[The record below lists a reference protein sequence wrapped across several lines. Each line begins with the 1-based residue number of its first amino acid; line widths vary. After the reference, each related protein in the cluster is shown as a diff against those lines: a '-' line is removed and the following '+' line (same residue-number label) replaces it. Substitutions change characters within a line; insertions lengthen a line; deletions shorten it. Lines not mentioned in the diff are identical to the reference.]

1 MSSNRYSL
9 KGRDGILSTEKMVAK
24 ALGDVG
30 HRKGLSWIEIFQ
42 YMRRHFHYQIGT
54 DKLEQVKQDVRHELK
69 RGVIL
74 GTMEEIKGFG
84 SWSLYRLAEKKKV
97 SPIERIRD
105 QGPRKRKSSSSDD
118 SEPPRKI
125 SSPYAL
131 RTPAVRAPHPCLSQ
145 KSTVSTISRTKEREE
160 REASQSATPSSGCS
174 TQFGTISSKFKTPVW
189 KRPTQDTQ
197 YETPA
202 QVRPTPTTVRQT
214 PAQFATP
221 LSVTSPNYTKY
232 KQIGTQSAL
241 STVSAASRLHHRKV
255 AVQHPPYEEMIIK
268 ILTQSGARKALSEAD
283 IFKYL
288 VLKFKVGNDYAKI
301 KTDLKQAMR
310 RGVLFGSIREVK
322 GYGQWSTYQIF
333 EKENDCP
340 STTSPSNHISP
351 PVIAPLSQSILS
363 TASLIAPRSLPTPAQ
378 TKPQIRTPIWKKYT
392 PIWKLDT
399 PILKKDSQKDDSLNV
414 SIPSSVNTSSIWATP
429 MPFDESFSSDSG
441 YKADSDEMDESVKKA
456 ARLKK
461 LKETK
466 HYVLL

>member
-1 MSSNRYSL
+1 MIHSTFKTRHRFGQLRYHS
-9 KGRDGILSTEKMVAK
+9 I
-24 ALGDVG
+24 
-30 HRKGLSWIEIFQ
+30 
-42 YMRRHFHYQIGT
+42 
-54 DKLEQVKQDVRHELK
+54 VKQDVRHELK

-105 QGPRKRKSSSSDD
+105 QRKRKSSSSDD

-131 RTPAVRAPHPCLSQ
+131 RTPANERAKGEGSTTPFSGLS
-145 KSTVSTISRTKEREE
+145 VS
-160 REASQSATPSSGCS
+160 P

-197 YETPA
+197 YEIPA

-221 LSVTSPNYTKY
+221 FSDFDSIVR
-232 KQIGTQSAL
+232 
-241 STVSAASRLHHRKV
+241 V
-255 AVQHPPYEEMIIK
+255 E
-268 ILTQSGARKALSEAD
+268 
-283 IFKYL
+283 
-288 VLKFKVGNDYAKI
+288 
-301 KTDLKQAMR
+301 
-310 RGVLFGSIREVK
+310 FG
-322 GYGQWSTYQIF
+322 
-333 EKENDCP
+333 NDCP

-351 PVIAPLSQSILS
+351 PVIVPLSQSILS
-363 TASLIAPRSLPTPAQ
+363 TSSLPTPAQ
-378 TKPQIRTPIWKKYT
+378 TRPLTMTPIWKKYT

-399 PILKKDSQKDDSLNV
+399 PISKKDSPKDDSLNV
-414 SIPSSVNTSSIWATP
+414 SIPSSLNTSSIWATP
-429 MPFDESFSSDSG
+429 MPFDGPGRSELIGTESFSSDSG

-456 ARLKK
+456 ARLKN

-466 HYVLL
+466 HYYNQVLF